1 MKIRITESQYNN
13 LVEQPNPVISRTQ
26 TTNPDGSVT
35 YKQSWDDTSVNKPTT
50 PISKPVVKPVK
61 KTTNSVPPK
70 VVTPKSTSSKIVT
83 PNSREITSLP
93 PMQIKQGIKPEITA
107 PLGIPN
113 NNFVPTTQKEKM
125 VQWRIQDY
133 NKNKINGESFEVYRK
148 RIQDKA
154 NLNSAKAKSR
164 SGGVGGSYSNEKN
177 RDTSCRDC

>member
-1 MKIRITESQYNN
+1 MKIRITESQYYN

-35 YKQSWDDTSVNKPTT
+35 YKQSWDDTSVNKSNT
-50 PISKPVVKPVK
+50 PITKVTKPIVK
-61 KTTNSVPPK
+61 KTTNSVPPN
-70 VVTPKSTSSKIVT
+70 VVVPKSTSSKIVT

-125 VQWRIQDY
+125 IQWRIQDY

-154 NLNSAKAKSR
+154 NLNSAKAKEP
-164 SGGVGGSYSNEKN
+164 SGSGSYFVSNKN
-177 RDTSCRDC
+177 RDTSCDGC